1 MRTNRNLQRMTALAA
16 ALIILASPL
25 SFFAQTKISL
35 RNNKYSLADDVELG
49 RQAAAEVEKQMPIL
63 RDAEATSYVESIGR
77 RLVASIPPQFQH
89 REFQYY
95 FKIVDASDIN
105 AFALPGAAFPS
116 LVPPSPR

>member
-1 MRTNRNLQRMTALAA
+1 MMKTNRNLQRMAALAA

-105 AFALPGAAFPS
+105 AFALPGGP
-116 LVPPSPR
+116 